1 MFVSCRKFI
10 DRPKAGMV
18 QYAAKGMMM
27 FIGREKEL
35 QSLREL
41 LDKPTASLVACRG
54 RRRIGKSTLFKE
66 FARRENLRFILIEG
80 LGPRKGQTDAD
91 QLRNFGERI
100 LAQTGGRGRRLP
112 TTWMEAFQMLGKR
125 IPKRERTL
133 VLLDEISWMGRHN
146 PDFTGFLKNGWDDYL
161 KVHDN
166 LVLAVCGSV
175 SAWVRKNLLD
185 SATFGVSHATSC

>member
-1 MFVSCRKFI
+1 MPNHKDVNIRK
-10 DRPKAGMV
+10 RH
-18 QYAAKGMMM
+18 
-27 FIGREKEL
+27 
-35 QSLREL
+35 
-41 LDKPTASLVACRG
+41 
-54 RRRIGKSTLFKE
+54 
-66 FARRENLRFILIEG
+66 
-80 LGPRKGQTDAD
+80 
-91 QLRNFGERI
+91 
-100 LAQTGGRGRRLP
+100 
-112 TTWMEAFQMLGKR
+112 AFQMLGKR